1 MKEYSAGQPIQS
13 DGSNDPAS
21 VETVNT
27 TTRQKVMVIIGVMLG
42 MLLAALDQTIVGTA
56 MPRVIAELN
65 GLEHYAWVFTAYMLT
80 STVSVPIY
88 GKLSDIYGR
97 RLFFVTGMVLF
108 LIGSALSGMSQ
119 DMVQLIL
126 FRALQGLGAGAMM
139 PIAQAIIG
147 DIFPPAERG
156 KWQGLMMAIFGLST
170 IAGPTL
176 GGWITDN
183 LGWRWVFY
191 VNLPLGIVA
200 IAVAG
205 FVLPKSVRRQNHK
218 IDYLGTVTLIGS
230 AVPLLLAF
238 SWAGTQYPWLSGQ
251 IIGLL
256 TVAVVMGVIFFLTER
271 KATEPIISP
280 SLFSNSIFSVSVI
293 AVFLLSVGMMGST
306 MYLPLFVQGVI
317 GESATGSGVILTPMM
332 LGFMVSSIVGGQL
345 MSRTGRYK
353 FLALFSFFLGAIGMA
368 LLAMMSINTTS
379 LEVVRNMVVT
389 GLGIGAGMSLFT
401 IVVQNAFNRDKLGE
415 VTAGLTFFRSIGGT
429 IGVAILGTVMSNT
442 FQNSLQSN
450 LPETF
455 KKLVPPDKIASLQNP
470 QILLSPG
477 VTDQIKK
484 GFSAFGPQG
493 QELFNQLMTA
503 IRQSLVTA
511 ITGLFWV
518 AVISMVLA
526 LIVTLFLKEIPL
538 RKTLHHPVAE
548 AIEEVSPGPEA
559 ALSGEVDLDVV
570 EKK

>member
-1 MKEYSAGQPIQS
+1 MENSFVS
-13 DGSNDPAS
+13 EDSSNAPLS
-21 VETVNT
+21 PPQTS
-27 TTRQKVMVIIGVMLG
+27 TRQKVMVIIGVMLG

-108 LIGSALSGMSQ
+108 LLGSALSGMSQ

-156 KWQGLMMAIFGLST
+156 KWQGLMMAVFGLAT

-200 IAVAG
+200 IAAAA

-218 IDYLGTVTLIGS
+218 IDYLGSATLIGS

-238 SWAGTQYPWLSGQ
+238 SWAGTQYPWISFQ

-256 TVAVVMGVIFFLTER
+256 ALAVVMGVIFFFVER
-271 KATEPIISP
+271 KASEPIISP
-280 SLFSNSIFSVSVI
+280 SLFHNSIFSVSVI

-306 MYLPLFVQGVI
+306 MYLPLFVQGVL
-317 GESATGSGVILTPMM
+317 GESATNSGVILTPMM
-332 LGFMVSSIVGGQL
+332 LGFMISSIIGGQI

-353 FLALFSFFLGAIGMA
+353 FLALFSFFMGAIGMV
-368 LLAMMSINTTS
+368 LLALMNINTTS
-379 LEVVRNMVVT
+379 LEVVRNMVVV
-389 GLGIGAGMSLFT
+389 GLGIGIGMSLFT
-401 IVVQNAFNRDKLGE
+401 IIVQNAFSREKLGE

-429 IGVAILGTVMSNT
+429 IGVAVLGTVMSNT

-450 LPETF
+450 LPATF
-455 KKLVPPDKIASLQNP
+455 TSVVPPDRIASLQNP

-477 VTDQIKK
+477 VTEQIKQ

-518 AVISMVLA
+518 SVASMLLA
-526 LIVTLFLKEIPL
+526 LVVTLFLKEIPL
-538 RKTLHHPVAE
+538 RKTLHHPVPA

-559 ALSGEVDLDVV
+559 ALSGEVDLDMVEKDVV
-570 EKK
+570 EQK